1 MGLNLFDS
9 MGNAVPTGEVIK
21 RLTEWYDCE
30 HASAE
35 NGVYAETRGL
45 MKTILTKDFSP
56 VEVIAFFTDR
66 EVTGA
71 MDQDDFG
78 HLAHAI
84 LQNHRSR
91 IAFCWDVKPGVMEEL
106 VYEYLSAMYVGK
118 DAGAIMRIKEMADE
132 AVAEAAT
139 QRMKE

>member
-35 NGVYAETRGL
+35 NGVYAETMGL
-45 MKTILTKDFSP
+45 IKTILTKDFSP
-56 VEVIAFFTDR
+56 KEVYDLFTDR

-71 MDQDDFG
+71 LDAEDSG
-78 HLAHAI
+78 HIANAI
-84 LQNHRSR
+84 LQHPLAVR
-91 IAFCWDVKPGVMEEL
+91 AFCWDVKPGDMEEIM
-106 VYEYLSAMYVGK
+106 YEYFFIQLINK
-118 DAGAIMRIKEMADE
+118 DMGAIMQIKEVVDA
-132 AVAEAAT
+132 AVAKAVTE
-139 QRMKE
+139 RMKE

>member
-9 MGNAVPTGEVIK
+9 MGNAVPTGQVIK

-35 NGVYAETRGL
+35 NGVYTETMGL

-84 LQNHRSR
+84 LQNHRSQM
-91 IAFCWDVKPGVMEEL
+91 AFCFDIKSGDMEEIIYNYFL
-106 VYEYLSAMYVGK
+106 TQLINK